1 MDSGGTGLGGR
12 VEDLLALATAALGRG
27 DWAGARDAYQQ
38 ALAVGETAATLEGL
52 AHACWWLRD
61 DVTTIDSHR
70 KAFRLYLEA
79 GDQLS
84 AARVA
89 ISLARDHILQGE
101 RSIANGWVA
110 RAERL
115 LADAGPSGESAWL
128 WIIKAHIALYADR
141 DPPRARRQAQNAV
154 AIGHAIGNR
163 DVEMLALAYEG
174 LALVSDGLVAEGM
187 SKLDE
192 SSTAAISGELRGV
205 DEAGTIACCLIAA
218 CERVRDVGRAA
229 EWCQRLRELSERWAF
244 ELMIAVCRTHYAS
257 TLVARGQ
264 WQEAEREFQAAI
276 AGFGQPHRG
285 QAADA
290 QVRLADLLV
299 RQGRLDEATELLDRV
314 DAGPGRMLGHM
325 IALTVRAAL
334 LLEGGDAQGAADT
347 AETFLRAM
355 PGPESLERA
364 PALEILVQANIALG
378 DEQAA
383 RAALAGLRTL
393 TDLVRTEPMLAA
405 ARFAQGAVAHAFA
418 DPAAARVALLDAV
431 ALFTEVDAPYERA
444 QALLLLARC
453 LAGTERAAAASAQAA
468 EALRIAQVL
477 GARPVVRQARD
488 LLAELGTSPASAAAT
503 FAGLTSREAE
513 ILRLIARGSGN
524 HDIAA
529 QLVISVRTVERHVS
543 NIYLKLGLEGPAARA
558 SAATAALRHGLV

>member
-1 MDSGGTGLGGR
+1 MDSGGTEVGER
-12 VEDLLALATAALGRG
+12 VEDMLALAAAALGRG
-27 DWAGARDAYQQ
+27 DWADARDAYQQ
-38 ALAVGETAATLEGL
+38 ALAVGEDAATLEGL
-52 AHACWWLRD
+52 AYACWWLRD
-61 DVTTIDSHR
+61 SAVTVDSRR

-79 GDQLS
+79 GDSVS

-89 ISLARDHILQGE
+89 ISLARDHILHGE

-110 RAERL
+110 RAQRL
-115 LADAGPSGESAWL
+115 LAEAGPLVESGWL
-128 WIIKAHIALYADR
+128 SIVKAHLALYADR
-141 DPPRARRQAQNAV
+141 DPPEARRHAQDAV
-154 AIGHAIGNR
+154 AIGQAIGDR
-163 DVEMLALAYEG
+163 DVEMSALAYEG

-244 ELMIAVCRTHYAS
+244 ELMIAICRTHYAS

-276 AGFGQPHRG
+276 AGFGHPHRG
-285 QAADA
+285 QAAEA
-290 QVRLADLLV
+290 QVRLAELLV
-299 RQGRLDEATELLDRV
+299 RQGRLDEAAELLDRV
-314 DAGPGRMLGHM
+314 DAGPGRMMGHT
-325 IALTVRAAL
+325 IALAVRAAL
-334 LLEGGDAQGAADT
+334 LLERGDPQGAADT
-347 AETFLRAM
+347 AETFLRAL

-364 PALEILVQANIALG
+364 PALETLVQANIALG
-378 DEQAA
+378 DEEGA

-393 TDLVRTEPMLAA
+393 ADLVRTEPMLAA
-405 ARFAQGAVAHAFA
+405 ARLAQGAVAHAFA

-431 ALFTEVDAPYERA
+431 ALFTAVDAPYERA

-453 LAGTERAAAASAQAA
+453 LASTERAAAATAHAA
-468 EALRIAQVL
+468 EALGIAQGL
-477 GARPVVRQARD
+477 GARSVVRQARD
-488 LLAELGTSPASAAAT
+488 LLAELGTSPAPKAAT

>member
-1 MDSGGTGLGGR
+1 MDLGGAGPGER
-12 VEDLLALATAALGRG
+12 VEDMLALGAAALGRG
-27 DWAGARDAYQQ
+27 NWADARDAYQR
-38 ALAVGETAATLEGL
+38 ALAVGEDAATLEGL
-52 AHACWWLRD
+52 AYACWWLRD
-61 DVTTIDSHR
+61 DAVTVDARR
-70 KAFRLYLEA
+70 KAFRLYLDA
-79 GDQLS
+79 GDSVS

-101 RSIANGWVA
+101 RSVATGWVG
-110 RAERL
+110 RAQRL
-115 LADAGPSGESAWL
+115 LAEAGPLVESGWL
-128 WIIKAHIALYADR
+128 SIVKAHLALYADH
-141 DPPRARRQAQNAV
+141 DPPQARRHAQ
-154 AIGHAIGNR
+154 
-163 DVEMLALAYEG
+163 
-174 LALVSDGLVAEGM
+174 EGM
-187 SKLDE
+187 GKLDE

-244 ELMIAVCRTHYAS
+244 ELMIAICHTHYAS

-276 AGFGQPHRG
+276 AGFGHPHRG
-285 QAADA
+285 QAAEA
-290 QVRLADLLV
+290 QVRLAELLV
-299 RQGRLDEATELLDRV
+299 RQGRLDEAAELLDRV
-314 DAGPGRMLGHM
+314 DAGPARMMGHT
-325 IALTVRAAL
+325 IALAVRAIL
-334 LLEGGDAQGAADT
+334 LLERGDPQGAADT
-347 AETFLRAM
+347 AETYLRAM

-364 PALEILVQANIALG
+364 PALETLVQANIALG
-378 DEQAA
+378 DEQGA

-393 TDLVRTEPMLAA
+393 ADLVRTEPMLAA

-431 ALFTEVDAPYERA
+431 ALFTTVDAPYERA

-453 LAGTERAAAASAQAA
+453 LAGTERAAAAAAHAA
-468 EALRIAQVL
+468 EALGIAQGL
-477 GARPVVRQARD
+477 GARSVVRQARD
-488 LLAELGTSPASAAAT
+488 LLAELGTSPAPAAVT

-524 HDIAA
+524 HEIAA
-529 QLVISVRTVERHVS
+529 RLVISVRTVERHVS